1 MPPSKYGSNE
11 IQKSMFLPQMKKA
24 LISEIEANAKNSLFN
39 NIKNFLGQA
48 SSKNPAVSLCKIY
61 SILTVLYAL

>member
-1 MPPSKYGSNE
+1 M
-11 IQKSMFLPQMKKA
+11 PQMKKD
-24 LISEIEANAKNSLFN
+24 LITEKGEDAKNSLFN